1 VLKILPLHIVCGHPQ
16 GPALSERGKCWHCQW
31 PDKRPDKSG
40 IHARGFQPAGEKKGW
55 VSLHLPL
62 WHFFRF
68 LLMTLELVLFNESEM
83 YSVTSS
89 ETIYSFETILFSEST
104 TRKTESELKI
114 N

>member
-1 VLKILPLHIVCGHPQ
+1 
-16 GPALSERGKCWHCQW
+16 
-31 PDKRPDKSG
+31 
-40 IHARGFQPAGEKKGW
+40 
-55 VSLHLPL
+55 
-62 WHFFRF
+62 
-68 LLMTLELVLFNESEM
+68 MTLELVLFNESEM